1 MLPFEPFHLERY
13 ILERY
18 IDEQMFK
25 IQ

>member
-13 ILERY
+13 I
-18 IDEQMFK
+18 DEQMFK